1 MSDRGE
7 VSAHVYYREQEHV
20 PYVTCRSAAV
30 GGRGNLKS
38 SSETGFVKSLTMSE
52 VASAAFAQRLMA
64 LIGIDTRGMG
74 RGIDTRARETM
85 G

>member
-1 MSDRGE
+1 M
-7 VSAHVYYREQEHV
+7 YYV
-20 PYVTCRSAAV
+20 CTCRSAAV

-38 SSETGFVKSLTMSE
+38 SSETGLVRSLTMSE

-64 LIGIDTRGMG
+64 LV
-74 RGIDTRARETM
+74 ETE